1 MFMAQ
6 TKPVPG
12 MPKLAESRGSFVVE
26 KRRETRYPTND
37 PAQVQILPSNG
48 TWLPCTVVDISRCG
62 LRLAL
67 ETKLTKN
74 TRIEIMIT
82 PRQVVIFGEV
92 RYCRMSG
99 DRYHAGVL
107 IEGVVFPKPDTGE
120 HLNDEQLLLYM
131 RGKGLTAPQLL
142 RMKNHLLN
150 CDECV
155 ARLVET
161 TREWDPAGGKAADV
175 LLG

>member
-1 MFMAQ
+1 MAQ

-12 MPKLAESRGSFVVE
+12 MPKLAESRGTLVVE
-26 KRRETRYPTND
+26 KRGEARYPTND

-48 TWLPCTVVDISRCG
+48 TWLPCTVVDISRSG
-62 LRLAL
+62 LRLEL

-92 RYCRMSG
+92 RYCRTSRG
-99 DRYHAGVL
+99 RFHAGVL

-120 HLNDEQLLLYM
+120 HLDDDQIVLYM
-131 RGKGLTAPQLL
+131 RGKGLTAPELL
-142 RMKNHLLN
+142 LMKNHLLI

-155 ARLVET
+155 SRLVET
-161 TREWDPAGGKAADV
+161 TRELDPAGGRIE